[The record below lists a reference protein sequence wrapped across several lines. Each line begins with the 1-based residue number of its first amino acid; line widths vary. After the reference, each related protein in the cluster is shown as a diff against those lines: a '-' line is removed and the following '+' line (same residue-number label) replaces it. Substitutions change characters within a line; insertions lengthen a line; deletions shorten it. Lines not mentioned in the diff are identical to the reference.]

1 MKDFDVIIIG
11 SGINS
16 LSSACILSKAG
27 KKVLVLESRNQIGGQ
42 TAKIEFAPGFK
53 CNLIHDG
60 INWFDPRVIKALNI
74 EKDSTIFHQPKIA
87 RIALDRKNNHL
98 EFHRD
103 IEKTISSISNHSKD
117 DAKVWAKFSKHIHN
131 QTKILKEIY
140 KITPI
145 DLPNFGLKNIWD
157 LKSVLKPLSKTG
169 TTGLVDFARLAPMMM
184 PELMDE
190 WFNSQIIRG
199 AVSSAG
205 ISNINQ
211 GPFSAATGLNL
222 LHQHIYSSGIFFN
235 INFINGGVENI
246 AKILAKSCESNGA
259 VIRTKSAVKSILIN
273 DGNCVG
279 VQLNNGDE
287 LLSDKTLSGLDPT
300 QTFIQLI
307 GSNNLDPNFYRQI
320 KNIKY
325 RGSVSRIHY
334 ALNKLPEIPGV
345 STDKMNTMFS
355 ISPSIEY
362 LERAYDA
369 TKYGQISKNPYIVF
383 NFPSMNDSTFAEK
396 GKHVLSATVQ
406 YTPYRLNNSSWNEET
421 RDSLTKNIT
430 NIIKQYIPD
439 FQSCIKTSTLFSP
452 VDFENKLGM
461 TEGSINHGEMTLD
474 QFFFM
479 RPTISLSQYKTPFK
493 NLFLCG
499 SGTHPG
505 CGPNGSS
512 GYNAAVEVLKN

>member
-1 MKDFDVIIIG
+1 
-11 SGINS
+11 
-16 LSSACILSKAG
+16 
-27 KKVLVLESRNQIGGQ
+27 
-42 TAKIEFAPGFK
+42 
-53 CNLIHDG
+53 
-60 INWFDPRVIKALNI
+60 
-74 EKDSTIFHQPKIA
+74 
-87 RIALDRKNNHL
+87 
-98 EFHRD
+98 
-103 IEKTISSISNHSKD
+103 
-117 DAKVWAKFSKHIHN
+117 
-131 QTKILKEIY
+131 
-140 KITPI
+140 
-145 DLPNFGLKNIWD
+145 
-157 LKSVLKPLSKTG
+157 
-169 TTGLVDFARLAPMMM
+169 
-184 PELMDE
+184 
-190 WFNSQIIRG
+190 
-199 AVSSAG
+199 
-205 ISNINQ
+205 
-211 GPFSAATGLNL
+211 
-222 LHQHIYSSGIFFN
+222 
-235 INFINGGVENI
+235 
-246 AKILAKSCESNGA
+246 
-259 VIRTKSAVKSILIN
+259 
-273 DGNCVG
+273 
-279 VQLNNGDE
+279 
-287 LLSDKTLSGLDPT
+287 
-300 QTFIQLI
+300 
-307 GSNNLDPNFYRQI
+307 
-320 KNIKY
+320 
-325 RGSVSRIHY
+325 
-334 ALNKLPEIPGV
+334 
-345 STDKMNTMFS
+345 MFS

-421 RDSLTKNIT
+421 RDSLTKNVT